1 MAPSLAQSLPFVHPE
16 LAGYALLATVIPV
29 LIHLINRRRHRRVP
43 WAAMQFLL
51 AASKRSLRRLRMEQW
66 LLLALRM
73 ALVGLVGLAIARP
86 FLPATAFVPLGE
98 VRTHR
103 VLILDD
109 SLSMNAKRPDGR
121 TRFDAAKVAALELL
135 ASFPPADAVSVVTMA
150 APASAPIDHAS
161 FDRRFARERVIA
173 LDATQRLGDTVSAID
188 LAVSILR
195 SSELP
200 ESNRSAY
207 VISDFPAR
215 EWDSPA
221 SDQSGATA
229 ALRRLV
235 DALPVAADLAVLRVA
250 DGPAVNVAVTQLEA
264 GPAPAVVG
272 SAAPVAIRLR
282 NFGAT
287 AQSGLTL
294 QVRRDGAVLRR
305 ETVPRLEPGAEATV
319 AVQVPFATPGTH
331 TLEARS
337 LARADDLL
345 EWDDA
350 RYLSIEVRDR
360 IPVLIVEGRLGTF
373 LERESS
379 FLATALAPGMES
391 PGAAAAAS
399 GPFEPRVVSALE
411 LPSEALASFQAVAL
425 CGVGAMGP
433 DAEAAFESFVRDGG
447 GLVIFAG
454 DEFAAPKAAPA
465 GTRLLPGTLGEVA
478 DMTGAGGTRFVIDNP
493 SHPIIA
499 EFATEPRSGL
509 FGARVD
515 RYSRFTPDVSRCE
528 TAMKFS
534 TGDPALVTANA
545 GDGVVAFVATS
556 ANLSW
561 NNLAARGDYVSLT
574 HHLFGHVIAR
584 QGRQRNLLVGQTLRE
599 RLAPEQASMV
609 LRVAGSEGSNEEPV
623 VVSEGGTMR
632 AEFGPI
638 ERAGILTLGIGAES
652 RAFAVNVDTS
662 ESDLSATDASRLR
675 AALDRDVR
683 LVSVEDATAMS
694 HESSRATEISPTLL
708 FLALGALMVES
719 LFATRFGHPRA

>member
-16 LAGYALLATVIPV
+16 LAGYALLATMIPV

-73 ALVGLVGLAIARP
+73 ALVALVGLAIARP
-86 FLPATAFVPLGE
+86 FLPVAAFVPVGE

-103 VLILDD
+103 VLVLDD

-121 TRFDAAKVAALELL
+121 TRFDAAKIAALELL
-135 ASFPPADAVSVVTMA
+135 ASFPPSDAVSVVTMA
-150 APASAPIDHAS
+150 VPASAPIDHAS
-161 FDRRFARERVIA
+161 FDRRFARERVIS
-173 LDATQRLGDTVSAID
+173 LNATQRVGDAVSALD
-188 LAVSILR
+188 LAVSILN

-207 VISDFPAR
+207 VISDFSER
-215 EWDSPA
+215 EWITTA
-221 SDQSGATA
+221 SDQSGAVA
-229 ALRRLV
+229 ALRRLT
-235 DALPVAADLAVLRVA
+235 DALPGARTLTMVRVA
-250 DGPAVNVAVTQLEA
+250 DGAAGNVAVTGVES

-272 SAAPVAIRLR
+272 NAAPLAIRLR
-282 NFGAT
+282 NFGPV

-294 QVRRDGAVLRR
+294 QIRRDGVVLRR
-305 ETVPRLEPGAEATV
+305 ETVPRLDPGADATV
-319 AVQVPFATPGTH
+319 ALQVPFATPGTH
-331 TLEARS
+331 VVEARW
-337 LARADDLL
+337 LARGDDIL

-350 RYLSIEVRDR
+350 RFLSIEVQER
-360 IPVLIVEGRLGTF
+360 IPVLIVDGRLGTF
-373 LERESS
+373 FERESS
-379 FLATALAPGMES
+379 FLVTALAPGTES
-391 PGAAAAAS
+391 GNGTAAVT
-399 GPFEPRVVSALE
+399 GPFEPRVISALE
-411 LPSEALASFQAVAL
+411 LPSEALTSYQAVAL
-425 CGVGAMGP
+425 CGVGSLGGESETAI
-433 DAEAAFESFVRDGG
+433 ESFVRDGG

-454 DEFAAPKAAPA
+454 DEFATPSAAPA
-465 GTRLLPGTLGEVA
+465 GTRLLPGTVGDVV
-478 DMTGAGGTRFVIDNP
+478 DMTGAGGTGFTVDNP
-493 SHPIIA
+493 RHPVIA
-499 EFATEPRSGL
+499 EFASEPRSGL

-515 RYSRFTPDVSRCE
+515 RYVRFAPDVARCE

-534 TGDPALVTANA
+534 TGDPAVVTSDV

-561 NNLAARGDYVSLT
+561 NNLPARGDYVSLA

-584 QGRQRNLLVGQTLRE
+584 RGRQRNLLVGQTFRE
-599 RLAPEQASMV
+599 RLAPEQVSML
-609 LRVAGSEGSNEEPV
+609 LRVAGPEGSNQEPV

-632 AEFGPI
+632 AESGPV
-638 ERAGILTLGIGAES
+638 ERPGILSLSIGAET

-662 ESDLSATDASRLR
+662 ESDLSAADASRLR
-675 AALDRDVR
+675 GALDRDARIVA
-683 LVSVEDATAMS
+683 VEDVAAMK

-719 LFATRFGHPRA
+719 LLAKRFGHPRA